1 MFHMF
6 IRNWSQVSLAEQ
18 DNTIWSYSW
27 NSILNQITWRNDDS
41 YKLLAVIFFQHFC
54 DYLYGVVWQSSRSH
68 GSEIWGGW
76 SGQCR
81 LHVCIDWG
89 GHGRVLC
96 CGRTKNKGSK
106 LFEVENSHMT
116 WYRSLI
122 NQLTMRITQVTWFLK
137 QWNGYTLMMHIAE
150 QSSNSTSEYIME
162 HHSVLAKRPWCP
174 LDRVQWTTGL
184 DTRTTISPVN

>member
-6 IRNWSQVSLAEQ
+6 IRNWSHVSLAEQ

-27 NSILNQITWRNDDS
+27 NSILNQIACRMMIRIS
-41 YKLLAVIFFQHFC
+41 CLQLSFFPHLC
-54 DYLYGVVWQSSRSH
+54 DYYLHGVVWQSSRSH
-68 GSEIWGGW
+68 GSETWGRW

-96 CGRTKNKGSK
+96 RGRKKNKGTK

-116 WYRSLI
+116 WLWYRSLS
-122 NQLTMRITQVTWFLK
+122 NQLTMWIHPSYVIFEAVEWV
-137 QWNGYTLMMHIAE
+137 
-150 QSSNSTSEYIME
+150 
-162 HHSVLAKRPWCP
+162 HSDDAHCWAIK
-174 LDRVQWTTGL
+174 
-184 DTRTTISPVN
+184 